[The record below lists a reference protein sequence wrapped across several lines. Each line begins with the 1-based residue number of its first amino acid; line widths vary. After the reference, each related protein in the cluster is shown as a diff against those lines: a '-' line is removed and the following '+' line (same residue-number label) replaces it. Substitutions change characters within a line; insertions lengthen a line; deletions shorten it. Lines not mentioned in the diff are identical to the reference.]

1 MPKQTKTTSAPVQT
15 ENVVSKQK
23 VSKKVTN
30 VEPVVVAPTSID
42 VETVTKVK
50 KVKAPKVTS
59 EIKVEASATPVVAGD
74 VVTPV
79 APVEE
84 NVDSALN
91 ELSLEFVAKIQ
102 QLSSLVSSLKND
114 FRTLEKKYQREI
126 KLNQKKNSKR
136 VKRSGTRAPSGFV
149 KPTLISDELANFLDK
164 PTGSEMARTEVTRD
178 INTYIRSHNL
188 QDKANGRKINPDT
201 KLASLLKLTD
211 KDELTYFNLQKY
223 MSPHFAKSV
232 KAEVLST

>member
-23 VSKKVTN
+23 VSKKVDAS
-30 VEPVVVAPTSID
+30 EPVVVVAPH
-42 VETVTKVK
+42 VETVTNVK
-50 KVKAPKVTS
+50 KVRAPKVTS
-59 EIKVEASATPVVAGD
+59 EIKVEASATPVVVGD
-74 VVTPV
+74 TPV

-91 ELSLEFVAKIQ
+91 ELSLEFIAKIQ

-232 KAEVLST
+232 KAEVSSV

>member
-1 MPKQTKTTSAPVQT
+1 MPKQSKTTSAPVQT

-23 VSKKVTN
+23 VSKKVDA
-30 VEPVVVAPTSID
+30 VPEPVVLAPG

-59 EIKVEASATPVVAGD
+59 EIKVEASATPVVAVD
-74 VVTPV
+74 APLAVV

-126 KLNQKKNSKR
+126 KLNQKKNSIR

-232 KAEVLST
+232 KAEVSSN